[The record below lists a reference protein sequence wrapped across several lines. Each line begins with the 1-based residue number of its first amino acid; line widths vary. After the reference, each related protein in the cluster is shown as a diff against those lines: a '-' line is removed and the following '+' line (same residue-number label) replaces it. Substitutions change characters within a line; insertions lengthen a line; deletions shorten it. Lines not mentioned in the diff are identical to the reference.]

1 MPGRGGGG
9 PVSHWAA
16 GGRQAGGRQSD
27 VVRLSPPSLLA
38 LHHINTQRNPNPN
51 PNPIPEPT
59 PATALLSTQSP
70 AHPPLPHSTAL
81 PQHSAARP
89 PACPPA
95 CPLVMALTL
104 AIPTTTL
111 SAPPGKP
118 HTLYHITLAL
128 PLRTLTVSRRYSEFL
143 VLHSQLVSITGM
155 PPPLPPPPK
164 AYFTRTI
171 SNPTLTEN
179 RRLALESYMHAILL
193 SADPRWRDSPPWRTF
208 LNLPAHSSGS
218 NSAASSIT
226 NLAWG
231 GGGGVGA
238 PGPITDPAQWLDSHR
253 HAKTLLHDARMQLA
267 KRDQAVSAADQHE
280 ASAGAKR
287 CLIKASTVIAALD
300 AGLKT
305 RNKEDSTSSLLDGE
319 IRRRRDLL
327 SAARKE
333 RDGLESLANSLAAKR
348 NASTSATAAAAPSG
362 ERTALFAGKPR
373 GRVLG
378 APLPETERTRELD
391 NVGVL
396 QLNDEFMREQDK
408 VVAGLLGNVTRM
420 REIGTAIGEE
430 IDVQNRMLGALDADV
445 EKYALYLCRG
455 ERNWLTV
462 CVVSTR
468 RCALRRSGSTRS
480 RNGRTDGR
488 AVYDLI

>member
-1 MPGRGGGG
+1 
-9 PVSHWAA
+9 
-16 GGRQAGGRQSD
+16 
-27 VVRLSPPSLLA
+27 
-38 LHHINTQRNPNPN
+38 
-51 PNPIPEPT
+51 
-59 PATALLSTQSP
+59 
-70 AHPPLPHSTAL
+70 
-81 PQHSAARP
+81 
-89 PACPPA
+89 
-95 CPLVMALTL
+95 MALTL

-111 SAPPGKP
+111 STPPGRP

-155 PPPLPPPPK
+155 APPLPPPPK

-231 GGGGVGA
+231 GGGGGGGIGV

-267 KRDQAVSAADQHE
+267 KRDQAASTADQHE

-305 RNKEDSTSSLLDGE
+305 SWNKEDSTSSLLDGE
-319 IRRRRDLL
+319 IRRRKDLL

-333 RDGLESLANSLAAKR
+333 RDGLESLANSLAAAAKR
-348 NASTSATAAAAPSG
+348 HAPPASSSSSSAAPG
-362 ERTALFAGKPR
+362 QRTALFAAKPR

-391 NVGVL
+391 NAGVL

-445 EKYALYLCRG
+445 EKYALFLYLCLYISIYIRRG
-455 ERNWLTV
+455 GVEM
-462 CVVSTR
+462 SGE
-468 RCALRRSGSTRS
+468 ALA
-480 RNGRTDGR
+480 NCLVR
-488 AVYDLI
+488 ACSVDKKMRIAKKRVNKIS